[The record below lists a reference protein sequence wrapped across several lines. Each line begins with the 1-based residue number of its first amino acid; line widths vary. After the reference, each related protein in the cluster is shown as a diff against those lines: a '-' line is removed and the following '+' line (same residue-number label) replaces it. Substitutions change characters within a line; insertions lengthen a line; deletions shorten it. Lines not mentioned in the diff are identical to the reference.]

1 MKTMN
6 RFYCADNAKELQE
19 DPIGTAT
26 NYQTYILVECPTPW
40 NYEAFN
46 SKWVPDNLRVL
57 VTEIERKKLPIR
69 FLLIA
74 NEKTHRVT
82 DTTLLIYQQQPG
94 LTSGYKKQ
102 EFKLP
107 NIELVAGVVN
117 KWLGGIT
124 SNYEVENHI
133 SRDILICTHGSH
145 DQCCARYGN
154 PFYFRAEKIIDNLQ
168 LNHIRIWRSSH
179 FGGHRFAPT
188 MIDLPQ
194 GRYYG
199 RLEENSFMS
208 IVNHQGNIE
217 ELAKVYRGLG
227 ILPNALQVLERELM
241 LQLGWDWFNYQI
253 AGKILEQSLD
263 NNTILCEISFSKPG
277 EDLYT
282 YEAKLIKDTLKT
294 RSLKSSCNAEREV
307 VFMKYS
313 VGNLWLISH
322 KVVTTSRLG

>member
-1 MKTMN
+1 MKRMN

-26 NYQTYILVECPTPW
+26 KYQTYILVECPTPW
-40 NYEAFN
+40 NYEALN

-57 VTEIERKKLPIR
+57 VTEIEKKKLPIR

-74 NEKTHRVT
+74 NEQTHRVT

-117 KWLGGIT
+117 KWLGGIS
-124 SNYEVENHI
+124 SNYEVENHT

-154 PFYFRAEKIIDNLQ
+154 PFYFHTEKIIDNLQ

-199 RLEENSFMS
+199 KLEENSFLA
-208 IVNHQGNIE
+208 ILNHQGNIE
-217 ELAKVYRGLG
+217 DLGKVYRGWG

-241 LQLGWDWFNYQI
+241 LQIGWDWFNYQI

-263 NNTILCEISFSKPG
+263 NNTILCEISFGKPG

-282 YEAKLIKDTLKT
+282 YEAKLIKDSLKT

-313 VGNLWLISH
+313 VANLWLISH